1 MYDIIYIERN
11 KQKNFTSTNC
21 NFTSIFLVTLL
32 SFNLYANVFIYD
44 ADPLA
49 GSSQFILILSGAFAA
64 MIGNLYNVSYKDVVN
79 SISNSI
85 KSVTPALIILLWVG
99 ALAGTWMI
107 SGIIPSMVYYGLKI
121 LDPNIFLPACI
132 IICSIISVATGSSW
146 TTSATV
152 GIALVGIGKALEIPA
167 GMVGGAVIAGAY
179 FGDKLSPLSDTT
191 NLAAAVSKVDLFKHI
206 KYLTYTTIPSI
217 SITLIVFIILGIN
230 QSSSGVTDNSYLINT
245 IENTFNISLVLFIVP
260 IIVLIMIVKK
270 TPPIK
275 ALTIGTLLG
284 ALFAILFQP
293 QIINELSDSSNSSI
307 IASYKVLI
315 DTITSDV
322 SITTESEI
330 LNELFSTG
338 GMIGMLNTIFLVMAT
353 MIFGGSMDAIGAIK
367 SISKA
372 LLNLA
377 DNIFKLFASTV
388 ASCLALNLTASDQYL
403 SIVVSGKMFEKA
415 FEDKGLAPENL
426 SRTLEDSAT
435 VTSALI
441 PWNSCGAYH
450 SSVLGV
456 SVGEYFIYAIF
467 NWISPFMTLIYAAL
481 KIKIR
486 TLGIKN
492 Q

>member
-1 MYDIIYIERN
+1 LEDTSKKIIPLQIAILPL
-11 KQKNFTSTNC
+11 
-21 NFTSIFLVTLL
+21 IFLVTLL

-230 QSSSGVTDNSYLINT
+230 QSSSGVTDNSFLINT

-275 ALTIGTLLG
+275 ALTLGTLLG
-284 ALFAILFQP
+284 ALFAVLFQP

-481 KIKIR
+481 RIKIR

>member
-1 MYDIIYIERN
+1 MEDTSKKIIPLQIAILPL
-11 KQKNFTSTNC
+11 
-21 NFTSIFLVTLL
+21 IFLVVLL

-152 GIALVGIGKALEIPA
+152 GIALVGIGKALGIPA

-230 QSSSGVTDNSYLINT
+230 QSSSGVTDNSFLINT
-245 IENTFNISLVLFIVP
+245 IENTFNISLILFIVP

-275 ALTIGTLLG
+275 ALTVGTLLG

-481 KIKIR
+481 RIKIR

>member
-1 MYDIIYIERN
+1 MEDTSKKIIPLQIAILPL
-11 KQKNFTSTNC
+11 
-21 NFTSIFLVTLL
+21 IFLVTLL

-152 GIALVGIGKALEIPA
+152 GIALVGIGKALGIPA

-230 QSSSGVTDNSYLINT
+230 QSSSGITDNSFLINT

-275 ALTIGTLLG
+275 ALTLGTLLG
-284 ALFAILFQP
+284 ALFAVLFQP

-403 SIVVSGKMFEKA
+403 SIVDSGKMFEKA

-481 KIKIR
+481 RIKIR

>member
-1 MYDIIYIERN
+1 L
-11 KQKNFTSTNC
+11 KNSN
-21 NFTSIFLVTLL
+21 SAGLSIGVALLPIIFLVLLL
-32 SFNLYANVFIYD
+32 SINVFIYGD
-44 ADPLA
+44 DSLN
-49 GSSQFILILSGAFAA
+49 GTNQFILILSGLFGAS
-64 MIGNLYNVSYKDVVN
+64 IGFIYKVSYKKILT
-79 SISNSI
+79 SISNSV
-85 KSVTPALIILLWVG
+85 KSVTGALLILLFVG

-107 SGIIPSMVYYGLKI
+107 SGIIPAMVYYGLKI

-152 GIALVGIGKALEIPA
+152 GIALVGIGKALGIPA

-191 NLAAAVSKVDLFKHI
+191 NLAAAVTKVDLFKHI

-217 SITLIVFIILGIN
+217 SITLIVFIILGFL
-230 QSSSGVTDNSYLINT
+230 QVSDGTTDNTYLLNAIS
-245 IENTFNISLVLFIVP
+245 EKFNISLALFLVP
-260 IIVLIMIVKK
+260 LLVLIMIVKK
-270 TPPIK
+270 TPPLI
-275 ALTIGTLLG
+275 ALVIGTLVG
-284 ALFAILFQP
+284 ALFSLIFQP
-293 QIINELSDSSNSSI
+293 QIISELSGVTNSS
-307 IASYKVLI
+307 LI
-315 DTITSDV
+315 DSYIVIMNTITGE
-322 SITTESEI
+322 INIETNNEI
-330 LNELFSTG
+330 LNDLFSTG
-338 GMIGMLNTIFLVMAT
+338 GMLGMMNTIFLVIGT
-353 MIFGGSMDAIGAIK
+353 MVFGGVMDAIGALNT
-367 SISKA
+367 ISKA
-372 LLNLA
+372 LLKWA
-377 DNIFKLFASTV
+377 DNTFKLFASTV
-388 ASCLALNLTASDQYL
+388 ASCLALNVSASDQYL

-467 NWISPFMTLIYAAL
+467 NWISPFMTLLYAAL
-481 KIKIR
+481 RIKIR

>member
-1 MYDIIYIERN
+1 LKDKDKKILPLQIAILPL
-11 KQKNFTSTNC
+11 
-21 NFTSIFLVTLL
+21 IFLVTLL

-64 MIGNLYNVSYKDVVN
+64 MIGHRYNVSYKDVIN

-132 IICSIISVATGSSW
+132 VICSIISVATGSSW

-152 GIALVGIGKALEIPA
+152 GIALVGIGKALGIPA

-206 KYLTYTTIPSI
+206 KYLTLTTIPSI
-217 SITLIVFIILGIN
+217 SITLIVFIVLGIN
-230 QSSSGVTDNSYLINT
+230 QTSNGLTDNSFLIET

-260 IIVLIMIVKK
+260 IIVLLMIVKK
-270 TPPIK
+270 TPPIR

-293 QIINELSDSSNSSI
+293 QIINDLSNSSNSSI
-307 IASYKVLI
+307 IASYKVVI
-315 DTITSDV
+315 DTITSNV

-372 LLNLA
+372 LLDWA

-415 FEDKGLAPENL
+415 YKDKQLAPENL

-456 SVGEYFIYAIF
+456 SVSEYFLYAIF
-467 NWISPFMTLIYAAL
+467 NWISPFMTLLYAAFR
-481 KIKIR
+481 IKIR
-486 TLGIKN
+486 TLVNKN
-492 Q
+492 

>member
-1 MYDIIYIERN
+1 MEDTN
-11 KQKNFTSTNC
+11 KKILPLQIAILPL
-21 NFTSIFLVTLL
+21 IFLVTLL

-64 MIGNLYNVSYKDVVN
+64 MIGHRYNVSYKDVIS

-121 LDPNIFLPACI
+121 LDANIFLPACI

-230 QSSSGVTDNSYLINT
+230 QSSNGVTDNSFLINT
-245 IENTFNISLVLFIVP
+245 IENTFNISPVLFIVP

-481 KIKIR
+481 RIKIR

>member
-1 MYDIIYIERN
+1 LEDTN
-11 KQKNFTSTNC
+11 KKVLPLQIAMLPL
-21 NFTSIFLVTLL
+21 IFLVTLL

-64 MIGNLYNVSYKDVVN
+64 MIGHRYNVSYKDVIS

-132 IICSIISVATGSSW
+132 VICSIISVATGSSW

-152 GIALVGIGKALEIPA
+152 GIALVGIGKALGIPA

-217 SITLIVFIILGIN
+217 SITLIVFIILGIYQTSN
-230 QSSSGVTDNSYLINT
+230 GVTDNSFLIET
-245 IENTFNISLVLFIVP
+245 IENTFNISLILFIVP

-293 QIINELSDSSNSSI
+293 QIINELSDSSNNTI
-307 IASYKVLI
+307 IASYKVVI
-315 DTITSDV
+315 DTITSNV

-372 LLNLA
+372 LLNWA

-415 FEDKGLAPENL
+415 YKDKKLAPENL

-467 NWISPFMTLIYAAL
+467 NWISPFMTLLYAAFR
-481 KIKIR
+481 IKIR
-486 TLGIKN
+486 TLANKN
-492 Q
+492 

>member
-1 MYDIIYIERN
+1 MEDTSKKIIPLQIAILPL
-11 KQKNFTSTNC
+11 
-21 NFTSIFLVTLL
+21 IFLVTLL

-230 QSSSGVTDNSYLINT
+230 QSSSGVTDNSFLINT

-275 ALTIGTLLG
+275 ALTLGTLLG
-284 ALFAILFQP
+284 ALFAVLFQP

-426 SRTLEDSAT
+426 SRTLDDSAT

-481 KIKIR
+481 RIKIR

>member
-1 MYDIIYIERN
+1 M
-11 KQKNFTSTNC
+11 SP
-21 NFTSIFLVTLL
+21 
-32 SFNLYANVFIYD
+32 VFI
-44 ADPLA
+44 PPFSA
-49 GSSQFILILSGAFAA
+49 GL
-64 MIGNLYNVSYKDVVN
+64 
-79 SISNSI
+79 
-85 KSVTPALIILLWVG
+85 
-99 ALAGTWMI
+99 
-107 SGIIPSMVYYGLKI
+107 PS
-121 LDPNIFLPACI
+121 
-132 IICSIISVATGSSW
+132 
-146 TTSATV
+146 
-152 GIALVGIGKALEIPA
+152 E
-167 GMVGGAVIAGAY
+167 
-179 FGDKLSPLSDTT
+179 
-191 NLAAAVSKVDLFKHI
+191 
-206 KYLTYTTIPSI
+206 
-217 SITLIVFIILGIN
+217 
-230 QSSSGVTDNSYLINT
+230 
-245 IENTFNISLVLFIVP
+245 
-260 IIVLIMIVKK
+260 

-293 QIINELSDSSNSSI
+293 QIINELSDSSNNTI
-307 IASYKVLI
+307 IASYKVVI
-315 DTITSDV
+315 DTITSNV

-372 LLNLA
+372 LLNWA

-415 FEDKGLAPENL
+415 YKDKKLAPENL

-467 NWISPFMTLIYAAL
+467 NWISPFMTLLFAAFR
-481 KIKIR
+481 IKIR
-486 TLGIKN
+486 TLANKN
-492 Q
+492 

>member
-1 MYDIIYIERN
+1 MEDTSKKIIPLQIAILPL
-11 KQKNFTSTNC
+11 
-21 NFTSIFLVTLL
+21 IFLVTLL

-152 GIALVGIGKALEIPA
+152 GIALVGIGKALGIPA

-230 QSSSGVTDNSYLINT
+230 QSSSGVTDNSFLINT
-245 IENTFNISLVLFIVP
+245 IENTFNISPVLFIVP

-315 DTITSDV
+315 DTITSNV

-481 KIKIR
+481 RIKIR

>member
-1 MYDIIYIERN
+1 MCIRDR
-11 KQKNFTSTNC
+11 
-21 NFTSIFLVTLL
+21 VTLL

-44 ADPLA
+44 VDPLA

-64 MIGNLYNVSYKDVVN
+64 MIGHRYNVSYKDVIS

-132 IICSIISVATGSSW
+132 VICSIISVATGSSW

-152 GIALVGIGKALEIPA
+152 GIALVGIGKALGIPA

-206 KYLTYTTIPSI
+206 KYLTHTTIPRI
-217 SITLIVFIILGIN
+217 SITLIVFIILGIYQTSN
-230 QSSSGVTDNSYLINT
+230 GVTDNSFLIQT
-245 IENTFNISLVLFIVP
+245 IENTFNISLILFVVP

-293 QIINELSDSSNSSI
+293 QIINELSDSSNTTI
-307 IASYKVLI
+307 IASYKVVI
-315 DTITSDV
+315 DTITSNV

-372 LLNLA
+372 LLNWA

-415 FEDKGLAPENL
+415 FKDKKLAPENL

-467 NWISPFMTLIYAAL
+467 NWISPFMTLLFAAFR
-481 KIKIR
+481 IKIR
-486 TLGIKN
+486 TLANKN
-492 Q
+492 

>member
-1 MYDIIYIERN
+1 MEDTSKKIIPLQIAILPL
-11 KQKNFTSTNC
+11 
-21 NFTSIFLVTLL
+21 IFLVTLL

-230 QSSSGVTDNSYLINT
+230 QSSSGVTDNSFLINT
-245 IENTFNISLVLFIVP
+245 IENTFNISLILFIVP

-275 ALTIGTLLG
+275 ALTVGTLLG

-293 QIINELSDSSNSSI
+293 QIINELSDSSNNSI

-372 LLNLA
+372 LLKLA

-481 KIKIR
+481 RIKIR

>member
-1 MYDIIYIERN
+1 MEDTSKKIIPLQIAILPL
-11 KQKNFTSTNC
+11 
-21 NFTSIFLVTLL
+21 IFLVTLL

-121 LDPNIFLPACI
+121 LDANIFLPACI

-230 QSSSGVTDNSYLINT
+230 QSSSGITDNSFLINT
-245 IENTFNISLVLFIVP
+245 IEDTFNISLILFIVP

-275 ALTIGTLLG
+275 ALTVGTLLG

-315 DTITSDV
+315 ETITSDV

-481 KIKIR
+481 RIKIR

>member
-1 MYDIIYIERN
+1 M
-11 KQKNFTSTNC
+11 KNSN
-21 NFTSIFLVTLL
+21 SAGLSIGVALLPIIFLVLLL
-32 SFNLYANVFIYD
+32 SINVFIYGD
-44 ADPLA
+44 DSLN
-49 GSSQFILILSGAFAA
+49 GTNQFILILSGLFGAS
-64 MIGNLYNVSYKDVVN
+64 IGFIYKVSYKKILT
-79 SISNSI
+79 SISNSV
-85 KSVTPALIILLWVG
+85 KSVTGALLILLFVG

-107 SGIIPSMVYYGLKI
+107 SGIIPAMVYYGLKI

-152 GIALVGIGKALEIPA
+152 GIALVGIGKALGIPA

-191 NLAAAVSKVDLFKHI
+191 NLAAAVTKVDLFKHI

-217 SITLIVFIILGIN
+217 SITLIVFIILGFL
-230 QSSSGVTDNSYLINT
+230 QVSDGTTDNTYLLNAIS
-245 IENTFNISLVLFIVP
+245 EKFNISLALFLVP
-260 IIVLIMIVKK
+260 LLVLIMIVKK
-270 TPPIK
+270 TPPLI
-275 ALTIGTLLG
+275 ALVIGTLVG
-284 ALFAILFQP
+284 ALFSLIFQP
-293 QIINELSDSSNSSI
+293 QIISELSGVTNSS
-307 IASYKVLI
+307 LI
-315 DTITSDV
+315 DSYMVIMNTITGE
-322 SITTESEI
+322 INIETNNEI
-330 LNELFSTG
+330 LNDLFSTG
-338 GMIGMLNTIFLVMAT
+338 GMLGMMNTIFLVIGT
-353 MIFGGSMDAIGAIK
+353 MVFGGVMDAIGALK
-367 SISKA
+367 TISKA
-372 LLNLA
+372 LLKWA

-388 ASCLALNLTASDQYL
+388 ASCLALNVSASDQYL

-467 NWISPFMTLIYAAL
+467 NWISPFMTLLYAAL
-481 KIKIR
+481 RIKIR

>member
-1 MYDIIYIERN
+1 M
-11 KQKNFTSTNC
+11 KNSN
-21 NFTSIFLVTLL
+21 SAGLSIGVALLPIIFLVLLL
-32 SFNLYANVFIYD
+32 SINVFIYGD
-44 ADPLA
+44 DSLN
-49 GSSQFILILSGAFAA
+49 GTNQFILILSGLFGAS
-64 MIGNLYNVSYKDVVN
+64 IGFIYKVSYKKILA
-79 SISNSI
+79 SISNSV
-85 KSVTPALIILLWVG
+85 KSVTGALLILLFVG

-107 SGIIPSMVYYGLKI
+107 SGIIPAMVYYGLKI

-152 GIALVGIGKALEIPA
+152 GIALVGIGKALGIPA

-191 NLAAAVSKVDLFKHI
+191 NLAAAVTKVDLFKHI

-217 SITLIVFIILGIN
+217 SITLIVFIILGFL
-230 QSSSGVTDNSYLINT
+230 QVSDGTTDNTYLLNAIS
-245 IENTFNISLVLFIVP
+245 EKFNISLALFLVP
-260 IIVLIMIVKK
+260 LLVLIMIVKK
-270 TPPIK
+270 TPPLI
-275 ALTIGTLLG
+275 ALVIGTLVG
-284 ALFAILFQP
+284 ALFSLIFQP
-293 QIINELSDSSNSSI
+293 QIINELSGGTNSS
-307 IASYKVLI
+307 LI
-315 DTITSDV
+315 DSYIVIMNTITGE
-322 SITTESEI
+322 INIETNNEI
-330 LNELFSTG
+330 LNDLFSTG
-338 GMIGMLNTIFLVMAT
+338 GMLGMMNTIFLVIGT
-353 MIFGGSMDAIGAIK
+353 MVFGGVMDAIGALK
-367 SISKA
+367 TISKA
-372 LLNLA
+372 LLKWA
-377 DNIFKLFASTV
+377 DNTFKLFASTV
-388 ASCLALNLTASDQYL
+388 TSCLALNVSASDQYL

-467 NWISPFMTLIYAAL
+467 NWISPFMTLLYAAL
-481 KIKIR
+481 RIKIR

>member
-1 MYDIIYIERN
+1 M
-11 KQKNFTSTNC
+11 KNSN
-21 NFTSIFLVTLL
+21 SAVLSIGVALLPIIFLVLLL
-32 SFNLYANVFIYD
+32 SINVFIYGD
-44 ADPLA
+44 DSLN
-49 GSSQFILILSGAFAA
+49 GTNQFILILSGLFGAS
-64 MIGNLYNVSYKDVVN
+64 IGFIYEVSYKKILT
-79 SISNSI
+79 SISNSV
-85 KSVTPALIILLWVG
+85 KSVTGALLILLFVG

-107 SGIIPSMVYYGLKI
+107 SGIIPAMVYYGLKI

-152 GIALVGIGKALEIPA
+152 GIALVGIGKALGIPA

-191 NLAAAVSKVDLFKHI
+191 NLAAAVTKVDLFKHI

-217 SITLIVFIILGIN
+217 SITLIVFIILGFL
-230 QSSSGVTDNSYLINT
+230 QVSDGTTDNTYLLNAIS
-245 IENTFNISLVLFIVP
+245 EKFNISLALFLVP
-260 IIVLIMIVKK
+260 LLVLIMIVKK
-270 TPPIK
+270 TPPLI
-275 ALTIGTLLG
+275 ALVIGTLVG
-284 ALFAILFQP
+284 ALFSLIFQP
-293 QIINELSDSSNSSI
+293 QIISELSSVTNSS
-307 IASYKVLI
+307 LI
-315 DTITSDV
+315 DSYIVIMNTITGE
-322 SITTESEI
+322 INIETNNEI
-330 LNELFSTG
+330 LNDLFSTG
-338 GMIGMLNTIFLVMAT
+338 GMLGMMNTIFLVIGT
-353 MIFGGSMDAIGAIK
+353 MVFGGVMDAIGALK
-367 SISKA
+367 TISKA
-372 LLNLA
+372 LLKLA
-377 DNIFKLFASTV
+377 DNTFKLFASTV
-388 ASCLALNLTASDQYL
+388 ASCLALNVSASDQYL

-467 NWISPFMTLIYAAL
+467 NWISPFMTLLYAAL
-481 KIKIR
+481 RIKIR

>member
-1 MYDIIYIERN
+1 MEDTSKKIIPLQIAILPL
-11 KQKNFTSTNC
+11 
-21 NFTSIFLVTLL
+21 IFLVTLL

-230 QSSSGVTDNSYLINT
+230 QSSSGITDNSFLINT
-245 IENTFNISLVLFIVP
+245 IENTFNISLILFIVP

-275 ALTIGTLLG
+275 ALTVGTLLG

-315 DTITSDV
+315 ETITSDV
-322 SITTESEI
+322 YITTESEI

-481 KIKIR
+481 RIKIR

>member
-1 MYDIIYIERN
+1 MEDTSKKIIPLQIAILPL
-11 KQKNFTSTNC
+11 
-21 NFTSIFLVTLL
+21 IFLVTLL

-230 QSSSGVTDNSYLINT
+230 QSSSGVTDNSFLINT

-275 ALTIGTLLG
+275 ALTVGTLLG

-481 KIKIR
+481 RIKIR

>member
-1 MYDIIYIERN
+1 M
-11 KQKNFTSTNC
+11 KNSN
-21 NFTSIFLVTLL
+21 SAGLSIGVALLPIIFLVLLL
-32 SFNLYANVFIYD
+32 SINVFIYGD
-44 ADPLA
+44 DSLN
-49 GSSQFILILSGAFAA
+49 GTNQFILILSGLFGAS
-64 MIGNLYNVSYKDVVN
+64 IGFIYKVSYKKILT
-79 SISNSI
+79 SISNSV
-85 KSVTPALIILLWVG
+85 KSVTGALLILLFVG

-107 SGIIPSMVYYGLKI
+107 SGIIPAMVYYGLKI

-132 IICSIISVATGSSW
+132 VICSIISVATGSSW

-152 GIALVGIGKALEIPA
+152 GIALVGIGKALGIPA

-191 NLAAAVSKVDLFKHI
+191 NLAAAVTKVDLFKHI

-217 SITLIVFIILGIN
+217 SITLIVFIILGFL
-230 QSSSGVTDNSYLINT
+230 QVSDGSTDNTYLLNAIS
-245 IENTFNISLVLFIVP
+245 EKFNITLVLFIVP
-260 IIVLIMIVKK
+260 LLVLIMIVKK
-270 TPPIK
+270 TPPLI
-275 ALTIGTLLG
+275 ALVIGTLVG
-284 ALFAILFQP
+284 ALFSLIFQP
-293 QIINELSDSSNSSI
+293 QIISELSGVRNSSI
-307 IASYKVLI
+307 VDSYIVI
-315 DTITSDV
+315 MNTITGE
-322 SITTESEI
+322 INIETNNEI
-330 LNELFSTG
+330 LNDLFSTG
-338 GMIGMLNTIFLVMAT
+338 GMLGMMNTIFLVIGT
-353 MIFGGSMDAIGAIK
+353 MVFGGVMDAIGALK
-367 SISKA
+367 TISKA
-372 LLNLA
+372 LLKWA
-377 DNIFKLFASTV
+377 DNTFKLFASTV
-388 ASCLALNLTASDQYL
+388 ASCLALNVSASDQYL

-467 NWISPFMTLIYAAL
+467 NWISPFMTLLYAAL
-481 KIKIR
+481 RIKIR

>member
-1 MYDIIYIERN
+1 LSIGVALLPI
-11 KQKNFTSTNC
+11 
-21 NFTSIFLVTLL
+21 IFLVLLL
-32 SFNLYANVFIYD
+32 SINVFIYGD
-44 ADPLA
+44 DSLN
-49 GSSQFILILSGAFAA
+49 GTNQFILILSGLFGAS
-64 MIGNLYNVSYKDVVN
+64 IGFIYKVSYKKILT
-79 SISNSI
+79 SISNSV
-85 KSVTPALIILLWVG
+85 KSVTGALLILLFVG

-107 SGIIPSMVYYGLKI
+107 SGIIPAMVYYGLKI

-152 GIALVGIGKALEIPA
+152 GIALVGIGKALGIPA

-191 NLAAAVSKVDLFKHI
+191 NLAAAVTKVDLFKHI

-217 SITLIVFIILGIN
+217 SITLIVFIILGYL
-230 QSSSGVTDNSYLINT
+230 QVSDGTTDNTYLLNAIS
-245 IENTFNISLVLFIVP
+245 EKFNISLALFLVP
-260 IIVLIMIVKK
+260 LLVLIMIVKK
-270 TPPIK
+270 TPPLI
-275 ALTIGTLLG
+275 ALVIGTLVG
-284 ALFAILFQP
+284 ALFSLIFQP
-293 QIINELSDSSNSSI
+293 QIISELSGVTNSSLVD
-307 IASYKVLI
+307 SYVVI
-315 DTITSDV
+315 MNTITGE
-322 SITTESEI
+322 INIETNNEI
-330 LNELFSTG
+330 LNDLFSTG
-338 GMIGMLNTIFLVMAT
+338 GMLGMMNTIFLVIGT
-353 MIFGGSMDAIGAIK
+353 MVFGGVMDAIGALK
-367 SISKA
+367 TISKA
-372 LLNLA
+372 LLKWA
-377 DNIFKLFASTV
+377 DNTFKLFASTV
-388 ASCLALNLTASDQYL
+388 ASCLALNVSASDQYL

-467 NWISPFMTLIYAAL
+467 NWISPFMTLLYAAL
-481 KIKIR
+481 RIKIR

>member
-1 MYDIIYIERN
+1 MKDKDKKILPLQIAILPL
-11 KQKNFTSTNC
+11 
-21 NFTSIFLVTLL
+21 IFLVTLL

-64 MIGNLYNVSYKDVVN
+64 MIGHRHNVSYKDVIN

-132 IICSIISVATGSSW
+132 VICSIISVATGSSW

-152 GIALVGIGKALEIPA
+152 GIALVGIGKALGIPA

-206 KYLTYTTIPSI
+206 KYLTLTTIPSI

-230 QSSSGVTDNSYLINT
+230 QTSDGLTDNSFLIET

-270 TPPIK
+270 TPPIR

-293 QIINELSDSSNSSI
+293 QIINDLSDSSNSSI
-307 IASYKVLI
+307 IASYKVVI
-315 DTITSDV
+315 DTITSNV

-372 LLNLA
+372 LLDWA

-415 FEDKGLAPENL
+415 YKDKQLAPENL

-467 NWISPFMTLIYAAL
+467 NWISPFMTLLFAAFR
-481 KIKIR
+481 IKIR
-486 TLGIKN
+486 TLANKN
-492 Q
+492 

>member
-1 MYDIIYIERN
+1 MEDTSKKIIPLQIAILPL
-11 KQKNFTSTNC
+11 
-21 NFTSIFLVTLL
+21 IFLVTLL

-132 IICSIISVATGSSW
+132 VICSIISVATGSSW

-152 GIALVGIGKALEIPA
+152 GIALVGIGKALGIPA

-217 SITLIVFIILGIN
+217 SITLIVFIILGIYQTSN
-230 QSSSGVTDNSYLINT
+230 GVTDNSFLIET
-245 IENTFNISLVLFIVP
+245 IKNTFNISLILFIVP

-293 QIINELSDSSNSSI
+293 QIINGLSDSSNSSI

-372 LLNLA
+372 LLSLA

-481 KIKIR
+481 RIKIR

>member
-1 MYDIIYIERN
+1 MENTN
-11 KQKNFTSTNC
+11 KKILPLQIAILPL
-21 NFTSIFLVTLL
+21 IFLVTLL

-64 MIGNLYNVSYKDVVN
+64 MIGLRYNTSYKEVIE

-132 IICSIISVATGSSW
+132 VICSIISVATGSSW

-152 GIALVGIGKALEIPA
+152 GIALVGIGKALGIPA

-217 SITLIVFIILGIN
+217 SITLIVFIILGIYQTSN
-230 QSSSGVTDNSYLINT
+230 GVTNNSILIET

-270 TPPIK
+270 TPPIN

-284 ALFAILFQP
+284 ALFAVLFQP
-293 QIINELSDSSNSSI
+293 QIINQLSDSSNSSI
-307 IASYKVLI
+307 IDSYKVLI

-338 GMIGMLNTIFLVMAT
+338 GMIGMLNTIFLVMST

-372 LLNLA
+372 LLNWA

-415 FEDKGLAPENL
+415 FRDKGLAPENL

-467 NWISPFMTLIYAAL
+467 NWISPFMTLLYAAL
-481 KIKIR
+481 RIKIR

>member
-1 MYDIIYIERN
+1 M
-11 KQKNFTSTNC
+11 KNSN
-21 NFTSIFLVTLL
+21 SAGLSIGVALLPIIFLVLLL
-32 SFNLYANVFIYD
+32 SINVFIYGD
-44 ADPLA
+44 DSLN
-49 GSSQFILILSGAFAA
+49 GTNQFILILSGLFGAS
-64 MIGNLYNVSYKDVVN
+64 IGFIYKVSYKKILT
-79 SISNSI
+79 SISNSV
-85 KSVTPALIILLWVG
+85 KSVTGALLILLFVG

-107 SGIIPSMVYYGLKI
+107 SGIIPAMVYYGLKI

-152 GIALVGIGKALEIPA
+152 GIALVGIGKALGIPV

-191 NLAAAVSKVDLFKHI
+191 NLAAAVTKVDLFKHI

-217 SITLIVFIILGIN
+217 SITLIVFIILGFL
-230 QSSSGVTDNSYLINT
+230 QVSDGTTDNTYLLNAIS
-245 IENTFNISLVLFIVP
+245 EKFNISLALFLVP
-260 IIVLIMIVKK
+260 LLVLIMIVKK
-270 TPPIK
+270 TPPLI
-275 ALTIGTLLG
+275 ALVIGTLVG
-284 ALFAILFQP
+284 ALFSLIFQP
-293 QIINELSDSSNSSI
+293 QIISELSGVTNSS
-307 IASYKVLI
+307 LI
-315 DTITSDV
+315 DSYIVIMNTITGE
-322 SITTESEI
+322 INIETNNEI
-330 LNELFSTG
+330 LNDLFSTG
-338 GMIGMLNTIFLVMAT
+338 GMLGMMNTIFLVIGT
-353 MIFGGSMDAIGAIK
+353 MVFGGVMDAIGALK
-367 SISKA
+367 TISKA
-372 LLNLA
+372 LLKWA
-377 DNIFKLFASTV
+377 DNTFKLFASTV
-388 ASCLALNLTASDQYL
+388 ASCLALNVSASDQYL

-481 KIKIR
+481 RIKIR

>member
-1 MYDIIYIERN
+1 MEDTSKKIIPLQIAILPL
-11 KQKNFTSTNC
+11 
-21 NFTSIFLVTLL
+21 IFLVTLL

-64 MIGNLYNVSYKDVVN
+64 MIGNLYKVSYKDVVN

-152 GIALVGIGKALEIPA
+152 GIALVGIGKALGIPA

-191 NLAAAVSKVDLFKHI
+191 NLAAAVAKVDLFKHI

-275 ALTIGTLLG
+275 ALTLGTLLG

-481 KIKIR
+481 RIKIR

>member
-1 MYDIIYIERN
+1 MENTN
-11 KQKNFTSTNC
+11 KKILPLQVAILPL
-21 NFTSIFLVTLL
+21 IFLVTLL

-64 MIGNLYNVSYKDVVN
+64 MIGLRYNTSYKEVIE

-132 IICSIISVATGSSW
+132 VICSIISVATGSSW

-152 GIALVGIGKALEIPA
+152 GIALVGIGKALGIPA

-217 SITLIVFIILGIN
+217 SITLIVFVILGIYQTSN
-230 QSSSGVTDNSYLINT
+230 GVTDNSILIET

-270 TPPIK
+270 IPPIN

-284 ALFAILFQP
+284 ALFAVLFQP
-293 QIINELSDSSNSSI
+293 QIINQLSDSSNSSI
-307 IASYKVLI
+307 IDSYKVLI

-372 LLNLA
+372 LLNWA

-415 FEDKGLAPENL
+415 FRDKGLAPENL

-456 SVGEYFIYAIF
+456 GVGEYFIYAIF
-467 NWISPFMTLIYAAL
+467 NWISPFMTLLYAAL
-481 KIKIR
+481 RIKIR

>member
-1 MYDIIYIERN
+1 
-11 KQKNFTSTNC
+11 
-21 NFTSIFLVTLL
+21 
-32 SFNLYANVFIYD
+32 
-44 ADPLA
+44 
-49 GSSQFILILSGAFAA
+49 
-64 MIGNLYNVSYKDVVN
+64 
-79 SISNSI
+79 
-85 KSVTPALIILLWVG
+85 
-99 ALAGTWMI
+99 
-107 SGIIPSMVYYGLKI
+107 MVYYGLKI

-230 QSSSGVTDNSYLINT
+230 QSSSGVTDNSFLINT
-245 IENTFNISLVLFIVP
+245 IENTFNISLILFIVP

-275 ALTIGTLLG
+275 ALTVGTLLG

-481 KIKIR
+481 RIKIR

>member
-1 MYDIIYIERN
+1 M
-11 KQKNFTSTNC
+11 
-21 NFTSIFLVTLL
+21 
-32 SFNLYANVFIYD
+32 
-44 ADPLA
+44 
-49 GSSQFILILSGAFAA
+49 
-64 MIGNLYNVSYKDVVN
+64 
-79 SISNSI
+79 
-85 KSVTPALIILLWVG
+85 
-99 ALAGTWMI
+99 
-107 SGIIPSMVYYGLKI
+107 
-121 LDPNIFLPACI
+121 
-132 IICSIISVATGSSW
+132 
-146 TTSATV
+146 
-152 GIALVGIGKALEIPA
+152 
-167 GMVGGAVIAGAY
+167 
-179 FGDKLSPLSDTT
+179 
-191 NLAAAVSKVDLFKHI
+191 LFR
-206 KYLTYTTIPSI
+206 S
-217 SITLIVFIILGIN
+217 LIVFIILGIYQTSN
-230 QSSSGVTDNSYLINT
+230 GPTDNSFLIES

-270 TPPIK
+270 IPPIT
-275 ALTIGTLLG
+275 ALTVGTLLG
-284 ALFAILFQP
+284 GLFSILFQP

-307 IASYKVLI
+307 IASYKVVI
-315 DTITSDV
+315 DTITSNV
-322 SITTESEI
+322 SITTDSEI

-338 GMIGMLNTIFLVMAT
+338 GMIGMLNTIFLVLGT

-372 LLNLA
+372 LLSWA

-415 FEDKGLAPENL
+415 YQDKDLAPENL

-467 NWISPFMTLIYAAL
+467 NWISPFMTLLFAAF

-486 TLGIKN
+486 TLATKN
-492 Q
+492 

>member
-1 MYDIIYIERN
+1 MEDTSKKIIPLQIAILPL
-11 KQKNFTSTNC
+11 
-21 NFTSIFLVTLL
+21 IFLVTLL
-32 SFNLYANVFIYD
+32 TFNLYANVFIYN

-230 QSSSGVTDNSYLINT
+230 QSSSGVTDNSFLINT
-245 IENTFNISLVLFIVP
+245 IENTFNISLILFIVP

-275 ALTIGTLLG
+275 ALTVGTLLG

-481 KIKIR
+481 RIKIR

>member
-1 MYDIIYIERN
+1 M
-11 KQKNFTSTNC
+11 KNSN
-21 NFTSIFLVTLL
+21 SAGLSIGVALLPIIFLVLLL
-32 SFNLYANVFIYD
+32 SINVFIYGD
-44 ADPLA
+44 NSLN
-49 GSSQFILILSGAFAA
+49 GTNQFILILSGLFGAS
-64 MIGNLYNVSYKDVVN
+64 IGFIYKVSYKKILT
-79 SISNSI
+79 SISNSV
-85 KSVTPALIILLWVG
+85 KSVTGALLILLFVG

-107 SGIIPSMVYYGLKI
+107 SGIIPAMVYYGLKI

-152 GIALVGIGKALEIPA
+152 GIALVGIGKALGIPA

-191 NLAAAVSKVDLFKHI
+191 NLAAAVTKVDLFKHI

-217 SITLIVFIILGIN
+217 SITLIVFIILGFL
-230 QSSSGVTDNSYLINT
+230 QVSDGTTDNTYLLNAIS
-245 IENTFNISLVLFIVP
+245 EKFNISLALFLVP
-260 IIVLIMIVKK
+260 LLVLIMIVKK
-270 TPPIK
+270 TPPLI
-275 ALTIGTLLG
+275 ALVIGTLVG
-284 ALFAILFQP
+284 ALFSLIFQP
-293 QIINELSDSSNSSI
+293 QIISELSGVTNSS
-307 IASYKVLI
+307 LI
-315 DTITSDV
+315 DSYIVIMNTITGE
-322 SITTESEI
+322 INIETNNEI
-330 LNELFSTG
+330 LNDLFSTG
-338 GMIGMLNTIFLVMAT
+338 GMLGMMNTIFLVIGT
-353 MIFGGSMDAIGAIK
+353 MVFGGVMDAIGALK
-367 SISKA
+367 TISKA
-372 LLNLA
+372 LLKWA
-377 DNIFKLFASTV
+377 DNTFKLFASTV
-388 ASCLALNLTASDQYL
+388 ASCLALNVSASDQYL

-467 NWISPFMTLIYAAL
+467 NWISPFMTLLYAAL
-481 KIKIR
+481 RIKIR

>member
-1 MYDIIYIERN
+1 MRN
-11 KQKNFTSTNC
+11 SNSAVL
-21 NFTSIFLVTLL
+21 SIGVALLPIIFLVLLL
-32 SFNLYANVFIYD
+32 SINVFIYGD
-44 ADPLA
+44 DSLN
-49 GSSQFILILSGAFAA
+49 GTNQFILILSGLFGAS
-64 MIGNLYNVSYKDVVN
+64 IGFIYKVSYKKILT
-79 SISNSI
+79 SISNSV
-85 KSVTPALIILLWVG
+85 KSVTGALLILLFVG

-107 SGIIPSMVYYGLKI
+107 SGIIPAMVYYGLKI

-152 GIALVGIGKALEIPA
+152 GIALVGIGKALGIPA

-191 NLAAAVSKVDLFKHI
+191 NLAAAVTKVDLFKHI

-217 SITLIVFIILGIN
+217 SITLIVFIILGFL
-230 QSSSGVTDNSYLINT
+230 QVSDGTTDNTYLLNAIS
-245 IENTFNISLVLFIVP
+245 EKFNISLALFLVP
-260 IIVLIMIVKK
+260 LLVLIMIVKK
-270 TPPIK
+270 TPPLI
-275 ALTIGTLLG
+275 ALVIGTLVG
-284 ALFAILFQP
+284 ALFSLIFQP
-293 QIINELSDSSNSSI
+293 QIINELSGGTNYSLVDSYMVIMN
-307 IASYKVLI
+307 
-315 DTITSDV
+315 TITGE
-322 SITTESEI
+322 INIETNNEI
-330 LNELFSTG
+330 LNDLFSTG
-338 GMIGMLNTIFLVMAT
+338 GMLGMMNTIFLVIGT
-353 MIFGGSMDAIGAIK
+353 MVFGGVMDAIGALK
-367 SISKA
+367 TISKA
-372 LLNLA
+372 LLKWA
-377 DNIFKLFASTV
+377 DNTFKLFASTV
-388 ASCLALNLTASDQYL
+388 ASCLALNVSASDQYL

-467 NWISPFMTLIYAAL
+467 NWISPFMTLLYAGL
-481 KIKIR
+481 RIKIR

-492 Q
+492 

>member
-1 MYDIIYIERN
+1 MRN
-11 KQKNFTSTNC
+11 SNSAVL
-21 NFTSIFLVTLL
+21 SIGVALLPIIFLVLLL
-32 SFNLYANVFIYD
+32 SINVFIYGD
-44 ADPLA
+44 DSLN
-49 GSSQFILILSGAFAA
+49 GTNQFILILSGLFGAS
-64 MIGNLYNVSYKDVVN
+64 IGFIYKVSYKKILT
-79 SISNSI
+79 SISNSV
-85 KSVTPALIILLWVG
+85 KSVTGALLILLFVG

-107 SGIIPSMVYYGLKI
+107 SGIIPAMVYYGLKI

-152 GIALVGIGKALEIPA
+152 GIALVGIGKALGIPA

-191 NLAAAVSKVDLFKHI
+191 NLAAAVTKVDLFKHI

-217 SITLIVFIILGIN
+217 SITLIVFIILGFLQVSDGI
-230 QSSSGVTDNSYLINT
+230 TDNTYLLNAIS
-245 IENTFNISLVLFIVP
+245 EKFNISLVLFIVP
-260 IIVLIMIVKK
+260 LLVLIMIVKK
-270 TPPIK
+270 TPPLI
-275 ALTIGTLLG
+275 ALVIGTLAG
-284 ALFAILFQP
+284 ALFSLIFQP
-293 QIINELSDSSNSSI
+293 QIINELSGGANTSIVDSYIVIMN
-307 IASYKVLI
+307 
-315 DTITSDV
+315 TITGDINIETNNV
-322 SITTESEI
+322 I
-330 LNELFSTG
+330 LNDLFSTG
-338 GMIGMLNTIFLVMAT
+338 GMLGMMNTIFLVIGT
-353 MIFGGSMDAIGAIK
+353 MVFGGVMDAIGALK
-367 SISKA
+367 TISKA
-372 LLNLA
+372 LLKWA
-377 DNIFKLFASTV
+377 DTTFKLFASTV
-388 ASCLALNLTASDQYL
+388 ASCLALNVSASDQYL

-415 FEDKGLAPENL
+415 FKDRDLAPENL

-467 NWISPFMTLIYAAL
+467 NWISPFMTLLYAAL
-481 KIKIR
+481 RIKIR

>member
-1 MYDIIYIERN
+1 MEDTSKKIIPLQIAILPL
-11 KQKNFTSTNC
+11 
-21 NFTSIFLVTLL
+21 IFLVTLL

-49 GSSQFILILSGAFAA
+49 GSSQFILILSGGFAA

-107 SGIIPSMVYYGLKI
+107 SGIIPSMVYYGLNI

-152 GIALVGIGKALEIPA
+152 GIALVGIGKALGIPA

-230 QSSSGVTDNSYLINT
+230 QSSSGVTDNSFLINT

-275 ALTIGTLLG
+275 ALTLGTLLG
-284 ALFAILFQP
+284 ALFAVLFQP

-377 DNIFKLFASTV
+377 NNIFKLFASTV

-415 FEDKGLAPENL
+415 YKDKKLAPENL
-426 SRTLEDSAT
+426 SRTLEDSGT
-435 VTSALI
+435 VTSVLV
-441 PWNSCGAYH
+441 PWNTCGAYH
-450 SSVLGV
+450 ASVLNV
-456 SVGEYFIYAIF
+456 ATLSYLPYCFF
-467 NWISPFMTLIYAAL
+467 SLISPIMTILYAYLKL
-481 KIKIR
+481 KIKKI
-486 TLGIKN
+486 N
-492 Q
+492 